1 MGRLVTGADIAK
13 FNKTNE
19 ALELRIV
26 DLERRVAVLEGAR
39 PTAPPPPAPPAQK
52 PQPAMVLEEIKPEDR
67 LE

>member
-1 MGRLVTGADIAK
+1 MGRLVTGADVAK
-13 FNKTNE
+13 FNKTTE

-39 PTAPPPPAPPAQK
+39 PTAPPPPPAQK